1 MLVGQREIFF
11 RGVGASL
18 FVLAFVIM
26 TFSFAVVGVRGA
38 PTGALASIEA
48 TLPGGGRSPAAAAG
62 LKPGDV
68 VVSADGTRVASWDQL
83 QHYIQSRAG
92 SRVALAVRRSGRT
105 QVIDVTPVPMANPA
119 NGGALTGFIGV

>member
-18 FVLAFVIM
+18 FVLAFLIM
-26 TFSFAVVGVRGA
+26 TFSFAVVGVPGA
-38 PTGALASIEA
+38 PTTALASIEA

-68 VVSADGTRVASWDQL
+68 VLSADGTSVASWDQF
-83 QHYIQSRAG
+83 QHYIQSRARTRG
-92 SRVALAVRRSGRT
+92 APHVRR
-105 QVIDVTPVPMANPA
+105 
-119 NGGALTGFIGV
+119 